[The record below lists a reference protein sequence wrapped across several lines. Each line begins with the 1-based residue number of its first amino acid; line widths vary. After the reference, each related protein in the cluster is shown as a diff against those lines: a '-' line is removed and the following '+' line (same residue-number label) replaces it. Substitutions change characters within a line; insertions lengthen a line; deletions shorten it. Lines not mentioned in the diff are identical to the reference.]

1 METYGKSVLD
11 CVKSAF
17 VSPFKRHTTGML
29 IGFVVFFAQA
39 CSLSFEPPRV
49 VRDDR

>member
-17 VSPFKRHTTGML
+17 VSPFKRHTTGL
-29 IGFVVFFAQA
+29 LG
-39 CSLSFEPPRV
+39 
-49 VRDDR
+49 